1 MAIWLTASIEQHY
14 KNENFKQSLQKIQLT
29 ASVKQ
34 YCSLSYKVIKKN
46 THTHIHTQMKI
57 RIGGKE
63 IKLPD
68 YEKQQ

>member
-34 YCSLSYKVIKKN
+34 YCSLSYKVIKK
-46 THTHIHTQMKI
+46 THTHTQMKI

>member
-34 YCSLSYKVIKKN
+34 YCSLSYKVLKKH
-46 THTHIHTQMKI
+46 THTNEDKNRWERNKVT
-57 RIGGKE
+57 R
-63 IKLPD
+63 L
-68 YEKQQ
+68 

>member
-1 MAIWLTASIEQHY
+1 MAIWLTASIKQHY

-34 YCSLSYKVIKKN
+34 YCSLSYKVIKKKQN
-46 THTHIHTQMKI
+46 TQMKI

>member
-1 MAIWLTASIEQHY
+1 MAIWLTASIKQYY
-14 KNENFKQSLQKIQLT
+14 KNENFKESLQKIQLT

-46 THTHIHTQMKI
+46 PQMKI
-57 RIGGKE
+57 KIGGKE

>member
-1 MAIWLTASIEQHY
+1 MAIWLTASIKQYY
-14 KNENFKQSLQKIQLT
+14 KNENFKESLQKIQLT

-34 YCSLSYKVIKKN
+34 YCSLSYKVIKKKP
-46 THTHIHTQMKI
+46 QMKI
-57 RIGGKE
+57 KIGGKE